1 MLENNGFINKLTNNG
16 YFFIA
21 PAVIILIVLIIYP
34 FLYAINLSFQEWDMF
49 SDKGRHYI
57 GFANYINLLSD
68 PSFWHSLYITI
79 LLSFLSVSISICIGL
94 PVASILAKSG
104 KAVGILRTV
113 FLMPMVMTP
122 VVIGM
127 AFKFLMDPSNG
138 LLNYLLSLAGIVGPR
153 WVSDPNTALLS
164 IVIVDVW
171 QWTPFIFLVLL
182 AGFQGLPTAPY
193 EAARVDGLSRWQIA
207 RFISFPLLKPM
218 FILAILFRAIDSLKT
233 FDIIFIMTG
242 GGPGDVTT
250 TLNILAYIKS
260 FRLLKMGEG
269 AAVVMIIWAIV
280 FLFSQIFVILTR
292 EKRET
297 QK

>member
-1 MLENNGFINKLTNNG
+1 MTDKLGLINRVTNSG

-21 PAVIILIVLIIYP
+21 PAVIILIGLIIYP
-34 FLYAINLSFQEWDMF
+34 FLYAINLSFQEWNMF
-49 SDKGRHYI
+49 SDTPRHYI
-57 GFANYINLLSD
+57 GFMNYANLFTD
-68 PSFWHSLYITI
+68 PFFWRSLYITVA
-79 LLSFLSVSISICIGL
+79 LSFLSVAISVSIGF

-104 KAVGILRTV
+104 KIVGILRTV

-138 LLNYLLSLAGIVGPR
+138 LLNYLFSLLGLHGPR
-153 WVSDPNTALLS
+153 WVSDPSTALLS

-171 QWTPFIFLVLL
+171 QWTPFIFLVML
-182 AGFQGLPTAPY
+182 AGYQSLPNAPY
-193 EAARVDGLSRWQIA
+193 EAAKVDGLSKWQVA
-207 RFISFPLLKPM
+207 RLISFPLLKPM
-218 FILAILFRAIDSLKT
+218 LVLALLFRTIDSLKT

-250 TLNILAYIKS
+250 TLNILAYIRS

-269 AAVVMIIWAIV
+269 AAVVMVIWAIV
-280 FLFSQIFVILTR
+280 FIFSQIFVVVTR
-292 EKRET
+292 EKKEL
-297 QK
+297 